1 MAHTDRDDL
10 LIPSCDHFG
19 GFSQLSG
26 QIPHILHQRIGS
38 GADSKQERNLL
49 NQPHHRVFSGI
60 SRRRKIVCPQLIEFF
75 DCLFAYIS
83 LRLGKRNRNLMEPP
97 DLPPN
102 DLPEG
107 TGNNRF
113 VQNVAQHLRIV
124 NVLRPLS
131 DTEHCDFLR
140 QVGRRE

>member
-1 MAHTDRDDL
+1 
-10 LIPSCDHFG
+10 
-19 GFSQLSG
+19 
-26 QIPHILHQRIGS
+26 
-38 GADSKQERNLL
+38 
-49 NQPHHRVFSGI
+49 
-60 SRRRKIVCPQLIEFF
+60 
-75 DCLFAYIS
+75 
-83 LRLGKRNRNLMEPP
+83 MEPP